1 MADIALRRWTGIAG
15 LATFALILVVAP
27 LYFVYL
33 GPPPRD
39 NVLSRSL
46 VGMFQL
52 VALLSFVAGLQALIR
67 RAAPDEN
74 GLATALGFFGVVL
87 VAVNFVAIAQ
97 EAGRML
103 GRTDRFDPTLV
114 GSGAEG
120 ALVIYGPVGRI
131 LTAAFLGAAGAA
143 IVRAR
148 VVPAWVGRAAFVL
161 AAMQLAFVGTFFSDT
176 NPAQFFSVNGW
187 HLPILGGLLG
197 CWILC
202 VSVALLRQPR
212 PTPL

>member
-1 MADIALRRWTGIAG
+1 MADTLLRRWTGIAG
-15 LATFALILVVAP
+15 LAAFALILVVAP
-27 LYFVYL
+27 LYFVYP

-39 NVLSRSL
+39 NVLARSL

-52 VALLSFVAGLQALIR
+52 VAILGFVAGLQALIR
-67 RAAPDEN
+67 RGGPDEDA
-74 GLATALGFFGVVL
+74 LATLLGYLGVVL
-87 VAVNFVAIAQ
+87 VAVNFVAIAH
-97 EAGRML
+97 EAGRVL

-131 LTAAFLGAAGAA
+131 LTAAFLSVAGAG

-161 AAMQLAFVGTFFSDT
+161 AAVQLAFVGTFFSGT

-187 HLPILGGLLG
+187 HLPILGGLLAV
-197 CWILC
+197 WILC
-202 VSVALLRQPR
+202 VSLALLRQPR
-212 PTPL
+212 TTPL